1 MKQLVLLPTKK
12 MEDNR
17 GYFSETYNKNQFL
30 DKGIDAEFVQDN
42 LSLSREIGTLRGLH
56 FQSPPHAQTK
66 LVRCSQGA
74 IYDVAVDIRKGSP
87 TFGKWEAH
95 TLSAQNGFQFFIPV
109 GFAHGFLTL
118 ETNTEVVYK
127 CSDHYYPKLERSIKW
142 DDPNLS
148 ISWPLSMKFV
158 ISARDE
164 DAPSFIS
171 IDSPFIFGVNS

>member
-1 MKQLVLLPTKK
+1 

-95 TLSAQNGFQFFIPV
+95 TLSA
-109 GFAHGFLTL
+109 
-118 ETNTEVVYK
+118 
-127 CSDHYYPKLERSIKW
+127 KW
-142 DDPNLS
+142 LS
-148 ISWPLSMKFV
+148 IFYTSWFCTRFSNFRNKY
-158 ISARDE
+158 
-164 DAPSFIS
+164 
-171 IDSPFIFGVNS
+171 